1 VSCKDAGVS
10 DKLLTVLKPD
20 NARTPSGMTLR
31 METKG
36 KSLECV
42 IEADS
47 PSVAVSTTLA
57 ILRDALLF
65 QEVWLL
71 SQARRG

>member
-1 VSCKDAGVS
+1 MNAGIS
-10 DKLLTVLKPD
+10 GKLLSVLTPD
-20 NARTPSGMTLR
+20 NARTPRGMTVK

-36 KSLECV
+36 RVLGCV
-42 IEADS
+42 VESDS
-47 PSVAVSTTLA
+47 PSVAVSTAIA

-71 SQARRG
+71 SRARRG